1 MPVSWA
7 GGRKTMWKSRKLLT
21 GWRLSQRTSTIVAA
35 STNLWSPAFLW
46 SPGVSSPPTRIQQC
60 FTLQAILG
68 GFLYDFPHDVRKCT
82 DPIVGAAVEIYQRMS
97 TDLLPTPAKSHYV
110 FNLRDLSKCIQ
121 GIVLEISRSS
131 EWNFMKLFILGN
143 HTLHLVTRCRPTRI
157 FVFQCQPSRQVD
169 RTFLVL
175 Q

>member
-1 MPVSWA
+1 MTITGETELEGEGLRRSSQCS
-7 GGRKTMWKSRKLLT
+7 GRLEAEPGNPTYCSDLHKSTVTPLYTWMEPWGKQPT
-21 GWRLSQRTSTIVAA
+21 TIK
-35 STNLWSPAFLW
+35 
-46 SPGVSSPPTRIQQC
+46 QQC

-131 EWNFMKLFILGN
+131 E
-143 HTLHLVTRCRPTRI
+143 
-157 FVFQCQPSRQVD
+157 
-169 RTFLVL
+169 
-175 Q
+175 